1 MLLKALF
8 SSTRD
13 LSADQ
18 VRAWLATRREDSF
31 TLLDVRQPAEYE
43 RAHLPGAVFIP
54 LPQLSER
61 LGELDPAKPVIAY

>member
-8 SSTRD
+8 SANRD
-13 LSADQ
+13 LSAEE

-43 RAHLPGAVFIP
+43 RAHLPGALLIP

-61 LGELDPAKPVIAY
+61 MGELDRAKPVIVY

>member
-8 SSTRD
+8 SASRD
-13 LSADQ
+13 LSAPE
-18 VRAWLATRREDSF
+18 VRSWLANRREDSF

-43 RAHLPGAVFIP
+43 RAHLPGALLIP

-61 LGELDPAKPVIAY
+61 LGELDPAKPTIVY